1 MCVQEEERLKNTNGG
16 CVNFVKGKNK
26 KPFYNKKAPNA
37 STWRKLFIAQSTAKA
52 RQPAEAGGI
61 GSL

>member
-37 STWRKLFIAQSTAKA
+37 STSHNK
-52 RQPAEAGGI
+52 GG
-61 GSL
+61 SSS